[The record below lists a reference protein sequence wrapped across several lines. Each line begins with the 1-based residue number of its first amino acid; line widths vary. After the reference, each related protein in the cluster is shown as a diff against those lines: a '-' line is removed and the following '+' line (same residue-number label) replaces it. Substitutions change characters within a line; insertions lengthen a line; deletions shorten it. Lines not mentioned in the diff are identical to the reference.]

1 MQQTKGEKTILT
13 CIRMLRRYSWAL
25 IVWMVLITAAC
36 SSTRKVAVVAT
47 EKAPTL
53 TAGEQGKYEYY
64 FLEAIRLEQQE
75 RYDEAFEMLRHCL
88 EICPTAPSALYKTAT
103 YLFFLNKKE
112 QALESLLKAVEY
124 EPDNYW
130 YRQTLASYYQTNRE
144 YDKAIAVLEEMQQQF
159 PKRNGELL
167 SALVGLYNHTQQH
180 DKVIDALSRLELLMG
195 KSEAISIEKSRNYL
209 LMGNKEG
216 AFNEMEALVAEY
228 PENSYYRVVL
238 AEVYIDHGRANDA
251 EPLLREVLRE
261 EPDYGP
267 AKIML
272 AQYYKALGDSVGY
285 REMVDTVIMSATVTD
300 EVKVQMMLQMI
311 ADKTDNDYMLQ
322 LFDRAMQ
329 QPQQSAK
336 MGHLCVQ
343 YMLKLEQPEERV
355 RPVLLRMLEVEP
367 DHVQARLQ
375 LLSYAAK
382 RNNLEEIVSI
392 CSEAIDYSPEV
403 LEFYYYKAVALYQT
417 DRHDEALATY
427 RTAVEQVTPES
438 NREMVA
444 DIYTAMGD
452 LQHLRGESSEA
463 YLCYDSALVYNPSN
477 ILVLNNYAYFLSE
490 ENRELDKAEQMSKRT
505 IEAEPDNATYLDTY
519 AWILYRQERYE
530 EALQYMERALAADSV
545 ASDVLY
551 EHAGDICY
559 KLGNVERA
567 LNYWKQAL
575 ELQRKAESVE
585 PKLER
590 KVKLKKM

>member
-1 MQQTKGEKTILT
+1 
-13 CIRMLRRYSWAL
+13 MLRRYSWVL

-36 SSTRKVAVVAT
+36 SSTRKVSVVAT
-47 EKAPTL
+47 EKEPTL

-88 EICPTAPSALYKTAT
+88 EICPTAPSAQYKTAT

-272 AQYYKALGDSVGY
+272 AQYYKALGDSIGY

-452 LQHLRGESSEA
+452 LLHLRGESSQA

-559 KLGNVERA
+559 KLGDVERA